1 MLFELSET
9 QKSLGETSTLPK
21 GEPTVSLTT
30 LETTT
35 TNNSNT
41 ATITTNPDNNG
52 NNNGGGGKDRI
63 SIHFNHLK
71 KLLEQMKSY
80 LTELKTPSGDQRCK
94 QHEDL
99 QKKLQDLSEK
109 ENAPSAP
116 KIPSNRLSDTRKEIL
131 KLNQQLI
138 SSLVSLSKENSSK
151 SNNLQTSSGSNGRR
165 SAVGELVNVHQG
177 VFFSSC
183 SFFREIQEFFYGL
196 DRKSQFLLS
205 CFTVFPENAVVKR
218 RIFVY
223 WGLGEELWDAKG
235 KSPEKIVDEILE
247 EFQERGL
254 IEPAIKKRKQPQHVK
269 SYRMDP
275 LVRSAV
281 TLLSKEAKFFDYDGK
296 GNVLPQRDWTSGLD
310 SKGNPVVD
318 ENVSWPRSQ
327 RLCLQN
333 IVEPDERK
341 PSTVKDIKRT
351 VSDQD
356 LENAVTLFNAN
367 EPFPDL
373 ELARLTKM
381 KDKNVA
387 QTKEPSAADWLS
399 KMNSAKVVCLGSW
412 PGSAK
417 SHIEVQSREFLR
429 GLTNMKS
436 LSFLSLQGI
445 SRIIELPRSIGL
457 LRSLLI
463 LDLKECHNLEIL
475 SEEIANLTNLRYLDV
490 SDCYLL
496 ADMPKGLRA
505 LSELRV
511 LKGFVISNRQNRRPG
526 TSDDL
531 MGLKKLRKLTVN
543 ARSKDFPTGNDL
555 SALQDLGEKG
565 VLRNLTI
572 VWGPAEPN
580 KAPKS
585 EDKIVEETKPAGT
598 VPIIEKLPEK
608 LQKLDLQCFPKST
621 ATWLTPDS
629 LSNLDK
635 LYIRG
640 GNLATL
646 GESKWSK
653 SGPIDKSVLKLQPT
667 HQSEAIW
674 NRQDPGALT
683 CRGRTEEFSNR
694 EPMVDDRVVDII
706 KALGLEGLLRQP
718 GRELDHGLII
728 ALME

>member
-1 MLFELSET
+1 MFSSNET
-9 QKSLGETSTLPK
+9 QKSPGETLTLPK

-41 ATITTNPDNNG
+41 ATNPDNNG
-52 NNNGGGGKDRI
+52 HNNGGGGTERI
-63 SIHFNHLK
+63 SNHFNHLK

-80 LTELKTPSGDQRCK
+80 LTELKTPSGDQLCIQLK
-94 QHEDL
+94 DL

-116 KIPSNRLSDTRKEIL
+116 KIPSSRLSDIRKEIL
-131 KLNQQLI
+131 KLNRQLI
-138 SSLVSLSKENSSK
+138 SSLDSLSKENSQK
-151 SNNLQTSSGSNGRR
+151 SNNLQTSSGSNGG
-165 SAVGELVNVHQG
+165 SAVQELVNVHQ
-177 VFFSSC
+177 SAN
-183 SFFREIQEFFYGL
+183 FREGSFYKEVQHIFLNEL
-196 DRKSQFLLS
+196 DYTKKLLLS

-223 WGLGEELWDAKG
+223 WGLVEGFLQTSGTEAE
-235 KSPEKIVDEILE
+235 STPEKIVDEILK
-247 EFQERGL
+247 EFQEQSL

-275 LVRSAV
+275 FVRSAV

-296 GNVLPQRDWTSGLD
+296 GNVLPQRVWTSGLD

-318 ENVSWPRSQ
+318 ENGSWPRSP

-333 IVEPDERK
+333 IVETAERK
-341 PSTVKDIKRT
+341 PSSGKDIKRT
-351 VSDQD
+351 VSEQD
-356 LENAVTLFNAN
+356 LEKAVTLFNVD
-367 EPFPDL
+367 EPLPDL

-399 KMNSAKVVCLGSW
+399 KMKSAKVVCLGSW

-436 LSFLSLQGI
+436 LSFLNLQGI
-445 SRIIELPRSIGL
+445 SRIKELPRSIGL

-463 LDLKECHNLEIL
+463 LDLKGCHNLEIL

-490 SDCYLL
+490 SDCFLL
-496 ADMPKGLRA
+496 ADMPKGLGA

-511 LKGFVISNRQNRRPG
+511 LKGFVISNRQNRRLG
-526 TSDDL
+526 TLDDL
-531 MGLKKLRKLTVN
+531 RKLKKLRKLTIN

-555 SALQDLGEKG
+555 TALQDLDEIG

-580 KAPKS
+580 KASKS
-585 EDKIVEETKPAGT
+585 EAKDGEETKPAGT

-608 LQKLDLQCFPKST
+608 LEKLDLQCFPKST
-621 ATWLTPDS
+621 ATWLTPES
-629 LSNLDK
+629 LPNLQK
-635 LYIRG
+635 LYVRG

-646 GESKWSK
+646 GESKWSEVK
-653 SGPIDKSVLKLQPT
+653 TLRLKYLNELKTTWMKLQESFPKL
-667 HQSEAIW
+667 EYLEKVKC
-674 NRQDPGALT
+674 PGITL
-683 CRGRTEEFSNR
+683 CPCDE
-694 EPMVDDRVVDII
+694 
-706 KALGLEGLLRQP
+706 
-718 GRELDHGLII
+718 HGVWMKTI
-728 ALME
+728 